1 MERNKKKKFIY
12 ASICIVIV
20 LIASLGMVYS
30 SKNNQKLVSVTA
42 KVVETGDIV
51 VRVPANGV
59 IEEVN
64 RHLVVHESV
73 AKVLSVEVKE
83 GESVVEGQVLAH
95 LEPNDVSVRKQI
107 KESQLAMEKL
117 DLEKLENTRERTRIN
132 LSRAKTEAKET
143 AERSKALYE
152 AGAISKIEL
161 NKSIEALENAER
173 EYLDFNVFRDGLSID
188 IEKMK
193 RKIDVTKLEIKEL
206 EKEQQRAGTL
216 ITSPINGI
224 VTKVNLERGMTVSP
238 TNPSFIISDL
248 SELKIEINVSEYDIS
263 KVKVGQLV
271 EINSDA
277 IGDGTLFGEVEKIAP
292 VATRI
297 ASGQVN
303 ETVVPVTIKVD
314 GTHEGVKP
322 GFSVRTR
329 IVSEQ
334 KENVIIVP
342 FDTIVS
348 EQNGAK
354 IVWIVTPDNILKRVE
369 VQTGIESDFEIEI
382 ISGIN
387 KGDTVVLNP
396 SSNLKEDI
404 KVNVNLRD

>member
-42 KVVETGDIV
+42 KIVETGDIV

-188 IEKMK
+188 IEKTK